1 MRTVTFRDSAGSADA
16 APSADAIG
24 STVEP
29 GVPALEVVVGDPS
42 AEELA
47 ALVAV
52 LSVVARPPVAAA
64 PPEAARVDG
73 WAAAWRG
80 IGAPVPLGPGA
91 WTAGSVG

>member
-1 MRTVTFRDSAGSADA
+1 VRTVTLPDSAVFEDDA
-16 APSADAIG
+16 GTGTESGA
-24 STVEP
+24 
-29 GVPALEVVVGDPS
+29 PALEVVVGDPS

-52 LSVVARPPVAAA
+52 LSVVAQPPPAID

-73 WAAAWRG
+73 WAAPWRA
-80 IGAPVPLGPGA
+80 IRAPVPLGPGA